1 MRFALVQPVDPV
13 RIVPGVEGNVEKV
26 RQLDDTHWV
35 TKVGGVTREFDA
47 TITEQH
53 PDERVA
59 LMSTDGPDHGGVITF
74 HRIADGK
81 PRVTAQME
89 IDPEGFVETSPTRL
103 ICGASR
109 SSSRSAAARRIRGGV
124 TSTIRG
130 TELISRKPGSI

>member
-1 MRFALVQPVDPV
+1 
-13 RIVPGVEGNVEKV
+13 
-26 RQLDDTHWV
+26 V

-89 IDPEGFVETSPTRL
+89 IDPEGFVETSPTSSACRIAASRL

-124 TSTIRG
+124 TSTARG